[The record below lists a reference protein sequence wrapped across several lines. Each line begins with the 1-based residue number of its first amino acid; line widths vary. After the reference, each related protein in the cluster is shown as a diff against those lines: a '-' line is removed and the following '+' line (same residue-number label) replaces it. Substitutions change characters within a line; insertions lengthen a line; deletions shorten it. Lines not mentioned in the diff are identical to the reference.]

1 MTNERAERQFPAV
14 EQLRDDLRANLLR
27 AVRAHPGIRSRLSR
41 RQRVGALAAIA
52 VVAVPGG
59 MAVAGVFDSPDVE
72 YECPSAE
79 PPRGAEVRAG
89 VPVDSVAPV
98 VEESRRTAPVSP
110 CE

>member
-1 MTNERAERQFPAV
+1 MSNERAERQFPAL

-27 AVRAHPGIRSRLSR
+27 VIRAHPRTRSRLSR
-41 RQRVGALAAIA
+41 RQRVGVLAATGLL
-52 VVAVPGG
+52 VVPGG

-79 PPRGAEVRAG
+79 PPRDAEVRAG

-98 VEESRRTAPVSP
+98 VEVSRGTVPVSP